1 MTELHKMR
9 RARAFREAVAD
20 TALAFSINV
29 PLNFAMVWIAFQLK
43 LSAWQTSLMLTTVF
57 TIFALVRKT
66 YMRLHFE
73 KKHQKT
79 GKESA

>member
-1 MTELHKMR
+1 MSELHKMR

-20 TALAFSINV
+20 TAVAFSVNV
-29 PLNFAMVWIAFQLK
+29 PLNFVLVAIAYRMNFT
-43 LSAWQTSLMLTTVF
+43 AWQTSLMLTTIF
-57 TIFALVRKT
+57 TIFAVTRKT